1 MTAFGQAVI
10 FGIMNGSGYILFAA
24 GMALTFGVMRVM
36 NFAHGEIYM
45 MGGMLTYALTRSAG
59 LNIVEA
65 AVLAI
70 IIVAILG
77 LVVNRVVIQ
86 PVLAISA
93 VAPLLAT
100 IALSFILLNG
110 AGAIWS
116 NIARII
122 LPSALFGTIRGG
134 GVAISYAGLAVI
146 AAGILIAVGLHVF
159 MAKAPLGKQ
168 MRATVQNITGANL
181 VGINTKRIYDFTLI
195 ISSALAAIGA
205 ILLGFI
211 HTVNPAMG
219 QPVLLIGFVIVV
231 VAGMGNLLGAAIVAV
246 GVGILESLLV
256 TYTVPEYAEA
266 MIYVMLI
273 VILLIRPEGLFT
285 RKVRT

>member
-1 MTAFGQAVI
+1 
-10 FGIMNGSGYILFAA
+10 MNGSGYILFAA

-45 MGGMLTYALTRSAG
+45 MGGMLTYALMKSAG

-65 AVLAI
+65 AVLSI
-70 IIVAILG
+70 LIVAILG

-86 PVLAISA
+86 PVLAVSA

-122 LPSALFGTIRGG
+122 LPSALFGTVRGG
-134 GVAISYAGLAVI
+134 GLAISYSGLLVI
-146 AAGILIAVGLHVF
+146 GVGILVGVGLYVF

-168 MRATVQNITGANL
+168 MRATVQNLTGANL
-181 VGINTKRIYDFTLI
+181 VGINTRRIYDYTLI
-195 ISSALAAIGA
+195 ISSALAAMGA

-231 VAGMGNLLGAAIVAV
+231 VAGMGNLLGAAITAL
-246 GVGILESLLV
+246 GVGIVESLLV
-256 TYTVPEYAEA
+256 TYAVPEYAEA

>member
-1 MTAFGQAVI
+1 
-10 FGIMNGSGYILFAA
+10 MNGSGYILFAA

-86 PVLAISA
+86 PVLAVSA
-93 VAPLLAT
+93 AAPLLAT

-122 LPSALFGTIRGG
+122 LPSALFGTVRGG
-134 GVAISYAGLAVI
+134 GLAISYAGLAVI
-146 AAGILIAVGLHVF
+146 GAGILIAVGLHVF

-168 MRATVQNITGANL
+168 MRATVQNITGASL

-195 ISSALAAIGA
+195 ISSALAALGA

-231 VAGMGNLLGAAIVAV
+231 VAGMGNLLGAAVTAV
-246 GVGILESLLV
+246 GVGIVESLLV
-256 TYTVPEYAEA
+256 TYAVPEYAEA

-273 VILLIRPEGLFT
+273 IILLIRPEGLFT
-285 RKVRT
+285 RKVGT

>member
-1 MTAFGQAVI
+1 MTGFGQAVI

-86 PVLAISA
+86 PVLAVSA
-93 VAPLLAT
+93 AAPLLAT

-122 LPSALFGTIRGG
+122 LPSALFGTVRGG
-134 GVAISYAGLAVI
+134 GLAISYAGLAVI
-146 AAGILIAVGLHVF
+146 GAGILIAVGLHVF

-168 MRATVQNITGANL
+168 MRATVQNITGASL

-195 ISSALAAIGA
+195 ISSALAALGA

-231 VAGMGNLLGAAIVAV
+231 VAGMGNLLGAAVTAV
-246 GVGILESLLV
+246 GVGIVESLLV
-256 TYTVPEYAEA
+256 TYAVPEYAEA

-273 VILLIRPEGLFT
+273 IILLIRPEGLFT
-285 RKVRT
+285 RKVGT

>member
-1 MTAFGQAVI
+1 
-10 FGIMNGSGYILFAA
+10 MNGSGYMLFAA

-86 PVLAISA
+86 PVLAVSA
-93 VAPLLAT
+93 AAPLLAT

-146 AAGILIAVGLHVF
+146 AAGISIGVGLHVF

-168 MRATVQNITGANL
+168 MRATVQNITGASL

-195 ISSALAAIGA
+195 ISSALAALGA

-231 VAGMGNLLGAAIVAV
+231 VAGMGNLLGATIVAV
-246 GVGILESLLV
+246 GVGIVESLLV
-256 TYTVPEYAEA
+256 TYSIPEYADA
-266 MIYVMLI
+266 IIYVMLI
-273 VILLIRPEGLFT
+273 IILLIRPEGLFT
-285 RKVRT
+285 RKVGT

>member
-1 MTAFGQAVI
+1 VTAFGQAVI

-86 PVLAISA
+86 PVLAVSA
-93 VAPLLAT
+93 AAPLLAT

-168 MRATVQNITGANL
+168 MRATVQNITGASL

-195 ISSALAAIGA
+195 ISSALAALGA

-231 VAGMGNLLGAAIVAV
+231 VAGMGNLLGAAITAV
-246 GVGILESLLV
+246 GVGIVESLLV
-256 TYTVPEYAEA
+256 TYAVPEYAEA

-273 VILLIRPEGLFT
+273 IILLIRPEGLFT
-285 RKVRT
+285 RKVGT

>member
-1 MTAFGQAVI
+1 
-10 FGIMNGSGYILFAA
+10 MNGSGYILFAS

-45 MGGMLTYALTRSAG
+45 MGGMLVYAITRSTG
-59 LNIVEA
+59 MNIMGAIVL
-65 AVLAI
+65 AVLA
-70 IIVAILG
+70 VAVLG
-77 LVVNRVVIQ
+77 LIINRAVIQ
-86 PVLAISA
+86 PVLAVSA
-93 VAPLLAT
+93 TAPLLAT

-122 LPSALFGTIRGG
+122 LPSALFGTVRGG
-134 GVAISYAGLAVI
+134 GLAISYAGLAVI

-231 VAGMGNLLGAAIVAV
+231 VAGMGNLLGAAITAV
-246 GVGILESLLV
+246 GVGIVESLLV
-256 TYTVPEYAEA
+256 TYAVPEYAEA

>member
-1 MTAFGQAVI
+1 
-10 FGIMNGSGYILFAA
+10 MNGSGYILFAS

-59 LNIVEA
+59 MNIIEA

-86 PVLAISA
+86 PVLAVSA
-93 VAPLLAT
+93 AAPLLAT

-122 LPSALFGTIRGG
+122 LPSALFGTVRGG
-134 GVAISYAGLAVI
+134 GLAISYAGLAVI
-146 AAGILIAVGLHVF
+146 AAGILIGVGLHVF

-181 VGINTKRIYDFTLI
+181 VGINTKRIYDYTLI
-195 ISSALAAIGA
+195 ISSALAAMGA

-231 VAGMGNLLGAAIVAV
+231 VAGMGNLLGAAITAL
-246 GVGILESLLV
+246 GVGIVESLLV
-256 TYTVPEYAEA
+256 TYSVPEYAEA

>member
-10 FGIMNGSGYILFAA
+10 FGIVDGSGYILFAS

-45 MGGMLTYALTRSAG
+45 MGGMLTFALMKASG
-59 LNIVEA
+59 LNVVEA

-70 IIVAILG
+70 VIVAILG
-77 LVVNRVVIQ
+77 LVVNRVVIR

-110 AGAIWS
+110 AGSLWS

-122 LPSALFGTIRGG
+122 LPSALFGTVRGG
-134 GVAISYAGLAVI
+134 GLAISYSGLLVI
-146 AAGILIAVGLHVF
+146 GTGILVAIGLHVF

-168 MRATVQNITGANL
+168 MRATVQNITGASL
-181 VGINTKRIYDFTLI
+181 VGINTRRIYDFTLI
-195 ISSALAAIGA
+195 ISSALAALGA

-231 VAGMGNLLGAAIVAV
+231 VAGMGNLLGAAVTAL
-246 GVGILESLLV
+246 GVGIIESLLKF
-256 TYTVPEYAEA
+256 YSVPEYAEA

>member
-1 MTAFGQAVI
+1 VTAFGQAVI

-59 LNIVEA
+59 MNIVEA
-65 AVLAI
+65 SVLAVL
-70 IIVAILG
+70 IVAILG

-86 PVLAISA
+86 PVLAVSA
-93 VAPLLAT
+93 AAPLLAT

-122 LPSALFGTIRGG
+122 LPSALFGTVRGG

-146 AAGILIAVGLHVF
+146 AAGILIGVGLHVF

-168 MRATVQNITGANL
+168 MRATVQNLTGANL

-231 VAGMGNLLGAAIVAV
+231 VAGMGNLLGATITAV
-246 GVGILESLLV
+246 GVGIVESLLI
-256 TYTVPEYAEA
+256 TYTRAEYADA
-266 MIYVMLI
+266 MIYAMLI
-273 VILLIRPEGLFT
+273 VILLLRPEGLFT

>member
-1 MTAFGQAVI
+1 
-10 FGIMNGSGYILFAA
+10 MNGSGYILFAA

-45 MGGMLTYALTRSAG
+45 MGGMLVYAIIKSTG
-59 LNIVEA
+59 MNIIAA
-65 AVLAI
+65 AVLAVLA
-70 IIVAILG
+70 VAVLG
-77 LVVNRVVIQ
+77 LVVNRVVIR

-93 VAPLLAT
+93 AAPLLAT
-100 IALSFILLNG
+100 IALSFIMLNG
-110 AGAIWS
+110 AGAIWG

-122 LPSALFGTIRGG
+122 LPSGFFGVVRGG
-134 GVAISYAGLAVI
+134 GLVMSYAGLAVI
-146 AAGILIAVGLHVF
+146 GVGILVGVGLHVF

-168 MRATVQNITGANL
+168 MRATVQNMTGANL
-181 VGINTKRIYDFTLI
+181 VGINTKRIYDYTLI
-195 ISSALAAIGA
+195 ISSALAAMGA

-211 HTVNPAMG
+211 HTVNPSMG

-231 VAGMGNLLGAAIVAV
+231 VAGMGNLLGATITAV
-246 GVGILESLLV
+246 GVGIVESLLIA
-256 TYTVPEYAEA
+256 YTNAEYAEP
-266 MIYVMLI
+266 MIYAMLI

>member
-1 MTAFGQAVI
+1 
-10 FGIMNGSGYILFAA
+10 MNGSGYILFAA

-86 PVLAISA
+86 PVLAVSA
-93 VAPLLAT
+93 AAPLLAT

-168 MRATVQNITGANL
+168 MRATVQNITGASL

-195 ISSALAAIGA
+195 ISSALAALGA

-231 VAGMGNLLGAAIVAV
+231 VAGMGNLLGAAITAV
-246 GVGILESLLV
+246 GVGIVESLLV
-256 TYTVPEYAEA
+256 TYAVPEYAEA

-273 VILLIRPEGLFT
+273 IILLIRPEGLFT
-285 RKVRT
+285 RKVGT